1 MKLRDKKSMKI
12 KIGTRKS
19 RLAVAQTN
27 MFIERL
33 TSFFPDTE
41 PEIIYIST
49 KGDKIID
56 KPLSQI
62 GGKGIFVSEIES
74 ALQCGDIDVAVHS
87 AKDLPAFLG
96 ENLEI
101 SGVLPRGNYRD
112 AIVTQKGIQITNI
125 KDFIV
130 GTGSIRRK
138 LNMSK
143 IYNKVAFKGIR
154 GNVDTR
160 LSKLENGEYDAVI
173 LAAAGLERLGIETEK
188 YNIISFD
195 YKDFLPA
202 PCQGI
207 IALESRKNDFITPMI
222 KKINDIKTYMSFE
235 TERCV
240 IKTLNADC
248 SMPVGA
254 YSEIHNKKITL
265 TVSKDIDKIL
275 SETND
280 ISKRFEL
287 AKELVLKL

>member
-1 MKLRDKKSMKI
+1 MKI

-27 MFIERL
+27 MFIETL
-33 TSFFPDTE
+33 ISSFPDAE
-41 PEIIYIST
+41 PEIVYIST

-74 ALQCGDIDVAVHS
+74 ALQCGIIDIAVHS
-87 AKDLPAFLG
+87 AKDLPAVLG

-112 AIVTQKGIQITNI
+112 AIVMKKSARISNLQ
-125 KDFIV
+125 DFII
-130 GTGSIRRK
+130 GTGSLRRRLNIRK
-138 LNMSK
+138 L
-143 IYNKVAFKGIR
+143 YNKVSFKDIR

-160 LSKLENGEYDAVI
+160 LLKLENGEYDAVI

-188 YNIISFD
+188 YNIVSFD

-222 KKINDIKTYMSFE
+222 KKINDTETYISFE

-254 YSEIHNKKITL
+254 YSEICNGKITL

-275 SETND
+275 SGTND
-280 ISKRFEL
+280 IFRHFEL

>member
-1 MKLRDKKSMKI
+1 MKI

-27 MFIERL
+27 MFIETL
-33 TSFFPDTE
+33 ISSFPDAE
-41 PEIIYIST
+41 PEIVYIST

-74 ALQCGDIDVAVHS
+74 ALQCGIIDIAVHS
-87 AKDLPAFLG
+87 AKDLPAVLG

-101 SGVLPRGNYRD
+101 SGVLPRGNYQD
-112 AIVTQKGIQITNI
+112 AIVMKKSTQISNSQ
-125 KDFIV
+125 DFII
-130 GTGSIRRK
+130 GTGSLRRRLNIRK
-138 LNMSK
+138 LYK
-143 IYNKVAFKGIR
+143 KVSFKDIR

-160 LSKLENGEYDAVI
+160 LLKLENGEYDAVI

-188 YNIISFD
+188 YNIVSFD

-207 IALESRKNDFITPMI
+207 IALESRKNDFITPII
-222 KKINDIKTYMSFE
+222 KKINDIETYICFE

-254 YSEIHNKKITL
+254 YSEICNGKITL

-275 SETND
+275 SGTND
-280 ISKRFEL
+280 IFRHFEL

>member
-1 MKLRDKKSMKI
+1 MKI

-33 TSFFPDTE
+33 TSFFPDAE
-41 PEIIYIST
+41 PEIVYIST
-49 KGDKIID
+49 KGDKITD
-56 KPLSQI
+56 RPLSQI

-74 ALQCGDIDVAVHS
+74 ALQYGKIDAAVHS
-87 AKDLPAFLG
+87 AKDLPAYLG

-112 AIVTQKGIQITNI
+112 VIVTQKDNQITNT

-130 GTGSIRRK
+130 GTGSLRRR
-138 LNMSK
+138 LNMNK
-143 IYNKVAFKGIR
+143 IYNEVTFKGIR

-195 YKDFLPA
+195 FKEFLPA

-207 IALESRKNDFITPMI
+207 IAVESRKNDFITSMI
-222 KKINDIKTYMSFE
+222 KKINDIDTFVAFE

-240 IKTLNADC
+240 IQTLNADC
-248 SMPVGA
+248 STPVGA
-254 YSEIHNKKITL
+254 YSEIYNGKITL

-275 SETND
+275 SGTSD
-280 ISKRFEL
+280 ISHRFEL

>member
-1 MKLRDKKSMKI
+1 MKI

-27 MFIERL
+27 MFIETL
-33 TSFFPDTE
+33 ISSFPDAE
-41 PEIIYIST
+41 PEIVYIST

-74 ALQCGDIDVAVHS
+74 SLQCGIIDIAVHS
-87 AKDLPAFLG
+87 AKDLPAILG

-112 AIVTQKGIQITNI
+112 AIVMKKSTKISNSQ
-125 KDFIV
+125 DFII
-130 GTGSIRRK
+130 GTGSLRRRLNISK
-138 LNMSK
+138 L
-143 IYNKVAFKGIR
+143 YNKVSFKDIR

-160 LSKLENGEYDAVI
+160 LLKLENGEYDAVI

-188 YNIISFD
+188 YNIVYFD

-222 KKINDIKTYMSFE
+222 KKINDIETYISFE

-254 YSEIHNKKITL
+254 YSEICNGKITL

-275 SETND
+275 SGTND
-280 ISKRFEL
+280 IFRHFEL
-287 AKELVLKL
+287 TKELVLKL

>member
-1 MKLRDKKSMKI
+1 MKI

-33 TSFFPDTE
+33 TYFFPNTE
-41 PEIIYIST
+41 PEIVYIST

-96 ENLEI
+96 EDLEI

-112 AIVTQKGIQITNI
+112 VIVTQKGTQITDI
-125 KDFIV
+125 KDFTV
-130 GTGSIRRK
+130 GTGSLRRR
-138 LNMSK
+138 LNLKK
-143 IYNKVAFKGIR
+143 IYNKVTFKDIR

-160 LSKLENGEYDAVI
+160 LSKLENGEYDAII
-173 LAAAGLERLGIETEK
+173 LAASGLERLEIKTEN
-188 YNIISFD
+188 YSITAFD
-195 YKDFLPA
+195 YMDFLSA

-207 IALESRKNDFITPMI
+207 IALESRKNDFITPVI
-222 KKINDIKTYMSFE
+222 QKINDINTFKAFE

-240 IKTLNADC
+240 IRTLNADC

-254 YSEIHNKKITL
+254 YSELCGGKITL
-265 TVSKDIDKIL
+265 TVSKDMNKIL
-275 SETND
+275 SGTAD
-280 ISKRFEL
+280 ISHNLEL